1 MAEYKFPDELEQEQK
16 AEDKEQPELE
26 IEIED
31 DTPEED
37 RGRQP
42 MPKHI
47 VEDLDK
53 DDLEQYDEQ
62 VQLRLKQAKKVYHD
76 ERREKEAALRE
87 QQEAIAYAKKL
98 ATENERMRKLIQSG
112 EKEYVESVTN
122 SASLELKMAQQ
133 QLKEAHDM
141 GDSDKIVEAQQAMQ
155 EANLRL
161 MRAKSYKPQA
171 LQQPETDVQPQPEQY
186 QSVPRPDPKAF
197 AWQERNPWFGRNKVM
212 TATALGV
219 HEHLK
224 DEGYTI
230 GSDEYYAALDKTV
243 RRRFPEE
250 FEDAMPEKRQ
260 ETGRTKPST
269 VVAPAVRTTASNK
282 IKLQTRQVQLAKKL
296 GLTPEQYA
304 LEMKR
309 LENLNG

>member
-1 MAEYKFPDELEQEQK
+1 MAGYKFPDELEKDDQVENKQ
-16 AEDKEQPELE
+16 QPEIE

-53 DDLEQYDEQ
+53 DDLDQYDEQ

-98 ATENERMRKLIQSG
+98 STENSRMRQLITSG
-112 EKEYVESVTN
+112 EKEYVESVTT
-122 SASLELKMAQQ
+122 SASLELKMAQN

-155 EANLRL
+155 EANMRL

-171 LQQPETDVQPQPEQY
+171 LQEPESVVQPQPEQY
-186 QSVPRPDPKAF
+186 QSVPRPDQKAN
-197 AWQERNPWFGRNKVM
+197 AWQERNQWFGRDKVM

-219 HEHLK
+219 HEDLK
-224 DEGYTI
+224 DKGYEI
-230 GSDEYYAALDKTV
+230 GSDEYYNALDKTV

-250 FEDAMPEKRQ
+250 FEDAVPEKRQ
-260 ETGRTKPST
+260 ETVRTKPST

-282 IKLQTRQVQLAKKL
+282 IKLQTRQIQLAKKL

-304 LEMKR
+304 LEMRR
-309 LENLNG
+309 LENQNG

>member
-1 MAEYKFPDELEQEQK
+1 MAGYKFPDELEKDDQVESKQ
-16 AEDKEQPELE
+16 QPE
-26 IEIED
+26 IEIEVED

-53 DDLEQYDEQ
+53 DDLDQYDEQ

-98 ATENERMRKLIQSG
+98 STENNRMRQLITNG
-112 EKEYVESVTN
+112 EREYVESVTT
-122 SASLELKMAQQ
+122 SASLELKMAQN

-155 EANLRL
+155 EANMRL

-171 LQQPETDVQPQPEQY
+171 LQEPESVVQPQPEQY
-186 QSVPRPDPKAF
+186 QSVPKPDQKAN
-197 AWQERNPWFGRNKVM
+197 AWQERNQWFGRDKVM
-212 TATALGV
+212 TATALGI
-219 HEHLK
+219 HEDLK
-224 DEGYTI
+224 DKGYEI
-230 GSDEYYAALDKTV
+230 GSDEYYNALDKTV

-250 FEDAMPEKRQ
+250 FEEAQPAKRQ
-260 ETGRTKPST
+260 ETVRSKSST

-282 IKLQTRQVQLAKKL
+282 IRLETRQVQLAKKL

-304 LEMKR
+304 HEMKR

>member
-1 MAEYKFPDELEQEQK
+1 MAGYKFPDELEQDDQVESKQ
-16 AEDKEQPELE
+16 QPEIE

-53 DDLEQYDEQ
+53 DDLDQYDEQ

-98 ATENERMRKLIQSG
+98 STENNRMRQLITSG
-112 EKEYVESVTN
+112 EKEYVESVTT
-122 SASLELKMAQQ
+122 SASLELKMAQN

-155 EANLRL
+155 EANMRL

-171 LQQPETDVQPQPEQY
+171 LQEPESVVQPQPEQY
-186 QSVPRPDPKAF
+186 QSVPRPDQKAN
-197 AWQERNPWFGRNKVM
+197 AWQERNQWFGRDKVM

-219 HEHLK
+219 HEDLK
-224 DEGYTI
+224 DKGYEI
-230 GSDEYYAALDKTV
+230 GSDEYYNALDKTV

-282 IKLQTRQVQLAKKL
+282 IKLQTRQIQLAKKL

-304 LEMKR
+304 LEMRR
-309 LENLNG
+309 LENQNG

>member
-1 MAEYKFPDELEQEQK
+1 MAGYKFPDELEQDDQVESKQ
-16 AEDKEQPELE
+16 QPEIE

-53 DDLEQYDEQ
+53 DDLDQYDEQ

-98 ATENERMRKLIQSG
+98 STENSRMRQLITSG
-112 EKEYVESVTN
+112 EKEYVESVTT
-122 SASLELKMAQQ
+122 SASLELKMAQN

-155 EANLRL
+155 EANMRL

-171 LQQPETDVQPQPEQY
+171 LQEPESVVQPQPEQY
-186 QSVPRPDPKAF
+186 QSVPRPDQKAN
-197 AWQERNPWFGRNKVM
+197 AWQERNQWFGRDKVM

-219 HEHLK
+219 HEDLK
-224 DEGYTI
+224 DKGYEI
-230 GSDEYYAALDKTV
+230 GSDEYYNALDKTV

-250 FEDAMPEKRQ
+250 FEDAVPEKRQ
-260 ETGRTKPST
+260 ETVRTKPST

-282 IKLQTRQVQLAKKL
+282 IKLQTRQIQLAKKL

-304 LEMKR
+304 LEMRR
-309 LENLNG
+309 LENQNG

>member
-1 MAEYKFPDELEQEQK
+1 MAEYKFPDELEQDKQ
-16 AEDKEQPELE
+16 AEINETPEIE

-47 VEDLDK
+47 VEDLEK

-76 ERREKEAALRE
+76 ERREKEAVMRE

-98 ATENERMRKLIQSG
+98 AAENERMRKMISTG

-122 SASLELKMAQQ
+122 SAALELKMAQQ

-155 EANLRL
+155 EANMRL
-161 MRAKSYKPQA
+161 MRAKSYRPQA
-171 LQQPETDVQPQPEQY
+171 LQEQETVVQPQPEQY
-186 QSVPRPDPKAF
+186 QSVSRPDPKAF
-197 AWQERNPWFGRNKVM
+197 AWQERNQWFGRDKVM
-212 TATALGV
+212 TATALGI
-219 HEHLK
+219 HEDLK
-224 DEGYTI
+224 DKGYEI
-230 GSDEYYAALDKTV
+230 GSDEYYSALDKTV

-250 FEDAMPEKRQ
+250 FEDAMPEKSQ
-260 ETGRTKPST
+260 ETVRTKTST

-304 LEMKR
+304 LEMRR
-309 LENLNG
+309 LENQNG

>member
-1 MAEYKFPDELEQEQK
+1 MAEYKFPDELEQEQE
-16 AEDKEQPELE
+16 AANKEQPEIE
-26 IEIED
+26 IEIVD

-98 ATENERMRKLIQSG
+98 SVENQRMRQVITSG

-141 GDSDKIVEAQQAMQ
+141 GDSDKIVDAQQAMQ
-155 EANLRL
+155 EANMRL

-171 LQQPETDVQPQPEQY
+171 LQEPESVVQPQPEQY
-186 QSVPRPDPKAF
+186 QSVPRPDQKAN
-197 AWQERNPWFGRNKVM
+197 AWQERNQWFGKDKVM

-219 HEHLK
+219 HEDLK
-224 DEGYTI
+224 DKGYEI
-230 GSDEYYAALDKTV
+230 GSDEYYNALDKTV

-250 FEDAMPEKRQ
+250 FEEAQPAKKQ
-260 ETGRTKPST
+260 ETVRSKAST

-282 IKLQTRQVQLAKKL
+282 IRLETRQVQLAKKL

-304 LEMKR
+304 LEMRR
-309 LENLNG
+309 LENQNG

>member
-1 MAEYKFPDELEQEQK
+1 MAGYKFPDELEQDSQV
-16 AEDKEQPELE
+16 EDKDQPE
-26 IEIED
+26 IEIEVED

-87 QQEAIAYAKKL
+87 QQEAIVYAKKL
-98 ATENERMRKLIQSG
+98 ASENERMRKLIQSG

-171 LQQPETDVQPQPEQY
+171 LQQPESVVQPQPEQY
-186 QSVPRPDPKAF
+186 QSVPKPDPKAF
-197 AWQERNPWFGRNKVM
+197 AWQERNSWFGRDKVM
-212 TATALGV
+212 TATALGI
-219 HEHLK
+219 HEDLK
-224 DEGYTI
+224 DKGYEI
-230 GSDEYYAALDKTV
+230 GSDEYYSALDKTV

-260 ETGRTKPST
+260 ETVRTKTST

-304 LEMKR
+304 LEMRR
-309 LENLNG
+309 LENQNG

>member
-1 MAEYKFPDELEQEQK
+1 MAGYKFPDELEQDDQVENK
-16 AEDKEQPELE
+16 KQPEIE

-53 DDLEQYDEQ
+53 DDLDQYDEQ

-98 ATENERMRKLIQSG
+98 STENNRMRQLITSG
-112 EKEYVESVTN
+112 EREYVESVTT
-122 SASLELKMAQQ
+122 SASLELKMAQN

-155 EANLRL
+155 EANMRL

-171 LQQPETDVQPQPEQY
+171 LQEPESVVQPQPEQY
-186 QSVPRPDPKAF
+186 QSVPRPDQKAN
-197 AWQERNPWFGRNKVM
+197 AWQERNQWFGRDKVM

-219 HEHLK
+219 HEDLK
-224 DEGYTI
+224 DKGYEI
-230 GSDEYYAALDKTV
+230 GSDEYYNALDKTV

-282 IKLQTRQVQLAKKL
+282 IKLQTRQIQLAKKL

-304 LEMKR
+304 LEMRR
-309 LENLNG
+309 LENQNG

>member
-1 MAEYKFPDELEQEQK
+1 MAEYKFPDELEQEK
-16 AEDKEQPELE
+16 LAESKEQPEIE
-26 IEIED
+26 IEIVD

-98 ATENERMRKLIQSG
+98 STENERMRKLIQSG

-155 EANLRL
+155 EANMRL
-161 MRAKSYKPQA
+161 MRAKSYRPQA
-171 LQQPETDVQPQPEQY
+171 LQEQETVVQPQPEQY
-186 QSVPRPDPKAF
+186 QSVPKPDQKAN
-197 AWQERNPWFGRNKVM
+197 AWQERNQWFGRDKVM
-212 TATALGV
+212 TATALGI
-219 HEHLK
+219 HEDLK
-224 DEGYTI
+224 DKGYEI
-230 GSDEYYAALDKTV
+230 GSDEYYNALDKTV

-250 FEDAMPEKRQ
+250 FEEAQPAKRQ
-260 ETGRTKPST
+260 ETVRSKSST

-282 IKLQTRQVQLAKKL
+282 IRLETRQVQLAKKL

-304 LEMKR
+304 HEMKR

>member
-1 MAEYKFPDELEQEQK
+1 MAGYKFPDELEQDDQVENK
-16 AEDKEQPELE
+16 KQPEIE

-53 DDLEQYDEQ
+53 DDLDQYDEQ

-98 ATENERMRKLIQSG
+98 STENNRMRQLITSG
-112 EKEYVESVTN
+112 EREYVESVTT
-122 SASLELKMAQQ
+122 SASLELKMAQN

-155 EANLRL
+155 EANMRL

-171 LQQPETDVQPQPEQY
+171 LQEPESVVQPQPEQY
-186 QSVPRPDPKAF
+186 QSVPKPDQKAS
-197 AWQERNPWFGRNKVM
+197 AWQERNQWFGRDKVM

-219 HEHLK
+219 HEDLK
-224 DEGYTI
+224 DKGYEI
-230 GSDEYYAALDKTV
+230 GSDEYYNALDKTV

-282 IKLQTRQVQLAKKL
+282 IKLQTRQIQLAKKL

-304 LEMKR
+304 LEMRR
-309 LENLNG
+309 LENQNG

>member
-1 MAEYKFPDELEQEQK
+1 MAEYKFPDELEQEQE
-16 AEDKEQPELE
+16 AANKEQPEIE

-53 DDLEQYDEQ
+53 DDLDQYDEQ
-62 VQLRLKQAKKVYHD
+62 VQLRLKQARKVYHD

-98 ATENERMRKLIQSG
+98 STENNRMRQLITSG
-112 EKEYVESVTN
+112 EKEYVESVTT
-122 SASLELKMAQQ
+122 SASLELKMAQN

-155 EANLRL
+155 EANMRL

-171 LQQPETDVQPQPEQY
+171 LQEPESVVQPQPEQY
-186 QSVPRPDPKAF
+186 QSVPRPDQKAN
-197 AWQERNPWFGRNKVM
+197 AWQERNQWFGRDKVM

-219 HEHLK
+219 HEDLK
-224 DEGYTI
+224 DKGYEI
-230 GSDEYYAALDKTV
+230 GSDEYYNALDKTV

-250 FEDAMPEKRQ
+250 FEDAVPEKRQ

-282 IKLQTRQVQLAKKL
+282 IKLQTRQIQLAKKL

-304 LEMKR
+304 LEMRR
-309 LENLNG
+309 LENQNG

>member
-1 MAEYKFPDELEQEQK
+1 MAGYKFPDELEQEEQV
-16 AEDKEQPELE
+16 EIQEQPDIE
-26 IEIED
+26 IEVED

-76 ERREKEAALRE
+76 ERREKEAAMRE

-98 ATENERMRKLIQSG
+98 SVENQRMRQVITSG

-141 GDSDKIVEAQQAMQ
+141 GDSDRIVDAQQAMQ
-155 EANLRL
+155 EANMRL

-171 LQQPETDVQPQPEQY
+171 LQEPESVVQPQPEQY
-186 QSVPRPDPKAF
+186 QSVPRPDQKAN
-197 AWQERNPWFGRNKVM
+197 AWQERNRWFGRDKVM

-219 HEHLK
+219 HEDLK
-224 DEGYTI
+224 DKGYEI
-230 GSDEYYAALDKTV
+230 GSDDYYNALDKTV
-243 RRRFPEE
+243 RKRFPEE

-282 IKLQTRQVQLAKKL
+282 IKLQTRQILLAKKL

-304 LEMKR
+304 LEMRR
-309 LENLNG
+309 LENQNG

>member
-1 MAEYKFPDELEQEQK
+1 MAEYKFPDELEQENQ
-16 AEDKEQPELE
+16 AQDKKQPE
-26 IEIED
+26 IEIEIVD

-53 DDLEQYDEQ
+53 DDLDQYDEQ

-98 ATENERMRKLIQSG
+98 SAENQRMRQVITSG

-155 EANLRL
+155 EANMRL
-161 MRAKSYKPQA
+161 MRAKSYRPQA
-171 LQQPETDVQPQPEQY
+171 LQEPKSVVQPQPEQY
-186 QSVPRPDPKAF
+186 QSVPRPDQKAN
-197 AWQERNPWFGRNKVM
+197 AWQERNQWFGKDKVM
-212 TATALGV
+212 TATALGI
-219 HEHLK
+219 HEDLK
-224 DEGYTI
+224 DKGYEI
-230 GSDEYYAALDKTV
+230 GSDEYYNALDKTV

-250 FEDAMPEKRQ
+250 FEEAQPAKKQ
-260 ETGRTKPST
+260 ETVRSKSST

-282 IKLQTRQVQLAKKL
+282 IRLETRQVQLAKKL

-304 LEMKR
+304 LEMRR

>member
-1 MAEYKFPDELEQEQK
+1 MAEFKFPDELETTEAQAK
-16 AEDKEQPELE
+16 PE
-26 IEIED
+26 IEIEVED

-47 VEDLDK
+47 VEELDK
-53 DDLEQYDEQ
+53 DELEQYDEN
-62 VQLRLKQAKKVYHD
+62 VQQKIKQARKIYHD

-98 ATENERMRKLIQSG
+98 ADENKRMRQIITTG

-133 QLKEAHDM
+133 ALKEAHEQ
-141 GDSDKIVEAQQAMQ
+141 GDADKIVEAQQAMQ

-161 MRAKSYKPQA
+161 MTAKSYKPQA
-171 LQQPETDVQPQPEQY
+171 LQQNETVVQPPPEQT
-186 QSVPRPDPKAF
+186 QSVPRPDPKAL
-197 AWQERNPWFGRNKVM
+197 AWQERNTWFGQNKVM
-212 TATALGV
+212 TAMALGV
-219 HEHLK
+219 HEDLR
-224 DEGYTI
+224 DNGYVI
-230 GSDEYYAALDKTV
+230 GSDEYYGALDKTM
-243 RRRFPEE
+243 RRRFPEA
-250 FEDAMPEKRQ
+250 FEDAEPQRKT
-260 ETGRTKPST
+260 ETVRTKPST

-282 IKLQTRQVQLAKKL
+282 VKLETRQVNLAKKL

-304 LEMKR
+304 MEMLR
-309 LENLNG
+309 LEKSNG

>member
-1 MAEYKFPDELEQEQK
+1 MAEYKFPDELEQENQ
-16 AEDKEQPELE
+16 AQDKEQPEIE
-26 IEIED
+26 IEIVD

-98 ATENERMRKLIQSG
+98 SVENQRMRQVITSG
-112 EKEYVESVTN
+112 EKEYVESVTT

-155 EANLRL
+155 EANMRL

-171 LQQPETDVQPQPEQY
+171 LQEPESVVQPQPEQY
-186 QSVPRPDPKAF
+186 QSVPRPDQKAN
-197 AWQERNPWFGRNKVM
+197 AWQERNQWFGKDKVM

-219 HEHLK
+219 HEDLK
-224 DEGYTI
+224 DKGYEI
-230 GSDEYYAALDKTV
+230 GSDEYYNALDKTV

-250 FEDAMPEKRQ
+250 FEEAQPAKKQ
-260 ETGRTKPST
+260 ETVRSKAST

-282 IKLQTRQVQLAKKL
+282 IRLETRQVQLAKKL

-304 LEMKR
+304 LEMRR
-309 LENLNG
+309 LENQNG

>member
-1 MAEYKFPDELEQEQK
+1 MAGYKFPDELEQDSQV
-16 AEDKEQPELE
+16 EDKDQPE
-26 IEIED
+26 IEIEVED

-98 ATENERMRKLIQSG
+98 AAENERMRKLIQSG
-112 EKEYVESVTN
+112 EKEYVESVAN

-161 MRAKSYKPQA
+161 MRVKNYKPQA
-171 LQQPETDVQPQPEQY
+171 LQEPETDVQPQPEQH
-186 QSVPRPDPKAF
+186 QPVPRPDPKAF
-197 AWQERNPWFGRNKVM
+197 AWQERNPWFGRDKVM
-212 TATALGV
+212 TATALGI
-219 HEHLK
+219 HEDLRDK
-224 DEGYTI
+224 GYVI
-230 GSDEYYAALDKTV
+230 GSDEYYSALDKTV

-260 ETGRTKPST
+260 ETGRSKPSS

-309 LENLNG
+309 LENQNG

>member
-1 MAEYKFPDELEQEQK
+1 MAEYKFPDELEQDSQVEGK
-16 AEDKEQPELE
+16 DQPE
-26 IEIED
+26 IEIEVED
-31 DTPEED
+31 DAPEED

-98 ATENERMRKLIQSG
+98 AAENERMRKLIQSG
-112 EKEYVESVTN
+112 EKEYVESVAN

-161 MRAKSYKPQA
+161 MRVKNYKPQA
-171 LQQPETDVQPQPEQY
+171 LQEPETDVQPQPEQH
-186 QSVPRPDPKAF
+186 QPVPRPDPKAF
-197 AWQERNPWFGRNKVM
+197 AWQERNPWFGRDKVM
-212 TATALGV
+212 TATALGI
-219 HEHLK
+219 HEDLRDK
-224 DEGYTI
+224 GYVI
-230 GSDEYYAALDKTV
+230 GSDEYYSALDKTV

-260 ETGRTKPST
+260 ETGRSKPSS

-282 IKLQTRQVQLAKKL
+282 IKLQTRQVNLAKKL

-309 LENLNG
+309 LENQNG

>member
-1 MAEYKFPDELEQEQK
+1 MADYKFPDELEQEQK

-26 IEIED
+26 IEVED

-98 ATENERMRKLIQSG
+98 ASENERMRKLIQSG
-112 EKEYVESVTN
+112 EQEYVESVTN

-155 EANLRL
+155 EANMRL

-171 LQQPETDVQPQPEQY
+171 LQQPETVVQPQPEQY
-186 QSVPRPDPKAF
+186 QSVPKPDPKAF
-197 AWQERNPWFGRNKVM
+197 AWQERNPWFGRDKVM
-212 TATALGV
+212 TATALGI
-219 HEHLK
+219 HEDLRDK
-224 DEGYTI
+224 GYTI

-260 ETGRTKPST
+260 ETGRSKPST

-304 LEMKR
+304 LEMRR
-309 LENLNG
+309 LENQNG

>member
-1 MAEYKFPDELEQEQK
+1 MAGYKFPDELEQEEQVEIK
-16 AEDKEQPELE
+16 AQPE
-26 IEIED
+26 IEIEVED

-87 QQEAIAYAKKL
+87 QQEAIVYAKKL
-98 ATENERMRKLIQSG
+98 ASENERMRKLIQSG

-155 EANLRL
+155 EANMRL

-171 LQQPETDVQPQPEQY
+171 LQQPESVVQPQPEQY
-186 QSVPRPDPKAF
+186 QSVPKPDPKAF
-197 AWQERNPWFGRNKVM
+197 AWQERNSWFGRDKVM
-212 TATALGV
+212 TATALGI
-219 HEHLK
+219 HEDLK
-224 DEGYTI
+224 DKGYEI

-260 ETGRTKPST
+260 ETGRSKPSS

-304 LEMKR
+304 LEMRR
-309 LENLNG
+309 LENQNG

>member
-1 MAEYKFPDELEQEQK
+1 MAEYKFPDELEQDKQ
-16 AEDKEQPELE
+16 AEIDEKPEIE

-47 VEDLDK
+47 VEDLEK

-76 ERREKEAALRE
+76 ERREKEAVMRE

-98 ATENERMRKLIQSG
+98 AVENERMRKMISTG

-122 SASLELKMAQQ
+122 SAALELKMAQQ

-155 EANLRL
+155 EANMRL

-171 LQQPETDVQPQPEQY
+171 LQEQETVVQPQPEQY
-186 QSVPRPDPKAF
+186 QSVSRPDPKAF
-197 AWQERNPWFGRNKVM
+197 AWQERNQWFGRDKVM
-212 TATALGV
+212 TATALGI
-219 HEHLK
+219 HEDLK
-224 DEGYTI
+224 DKGYTI
-230 GSDEYYAALDKTV
+230 GSDEYYAVLDKTV

-250 FEDAMPEKRQ
+250 FEDAQPTKRQ
-260 ETGRTKPST
+260 ETARSKPST

-282 IKLQTRQVQLAKKL
+282 IRLETRQVSLAKKL

-304 LEMKR
+304 LEVQR
-309 LENLNG
+309 LEKLNG

>member
-87 QQEAIAYAKKL
+87 QQEAIVYAKKL
-98 ATENERMRKLIQSG
+98 ASENERMRKLIQSG

-161 MRAKSYKPQA
+161 MRAKSYRPQA

-309 LENLNG
+309 LENQNG

>member
-1 MAEYKFPDELEQEQK
+1 
-16 AEDKEQPELE
+16 
-26 IEIED
+26 
-31 DTPEED
+31 
-37 RGRQP
+37 
-42 MPKHI
+42 
-47 VEDLDK
+47 
-53 DDLEQYDEQ
+53 
-62 VQLRLKQAKKVYHD
+62 
-76 ERREKEAALRE
+76 
-87 QQEAIAYAKKL
+87 
-98 ATENERMRKLIQSG
+98 
-112 EKEYVESVTN
+112 
-122 SASLELKMAQQ
+122 MAQQ

-161 MRAKSYKPQA
+161 MRAKSYRPQA

-309 LENLNG
+309 LENQNG